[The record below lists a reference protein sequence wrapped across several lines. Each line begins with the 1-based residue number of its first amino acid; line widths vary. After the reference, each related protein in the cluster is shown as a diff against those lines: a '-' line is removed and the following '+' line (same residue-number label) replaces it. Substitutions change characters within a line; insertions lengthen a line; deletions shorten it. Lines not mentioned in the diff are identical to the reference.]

1 MNAADN
7 LNWLVG
13 RFVQQVAAVRQAVV
27 VSSDGLP
34 LAVSDGV
41 DREAGERLSRGP
53 PRTPGTPEGP
63 ATPGRSGR
71 SGQRATSP
79 PTR

>member
-27 VSSDGLP
+27 VSSDGSACP
-34 LAVSDGV
+34 SPAAVGRVVGAVVGV
-41 DREAGERLSRGP
+41 VGSA
-53 PRTPGTPEGP
+53 
-63 ATPGRSGR
+63 
-71 SGQRATSP
+71 
-79 PTR
+79 

>member
-34 LAVSDGV
+34 LATSDGV
-41 DREAGERLSRGP
+41 D
-53 PRTPGTPEGP
+53 
-63 ATPGRSGR
+63 
-71 SGQRATSP
+71 
-79 PTR
+79 